1 MKVDK
6 DFLDNSL
13 RLYSRNER
21 YLKSAEIV
29 GAWIKPT
36 FYIPFSKND
45 SGKLTRFEVDIC
57 SKQAVQTLIANL
69 IEIGSIKGLEDLR
82 VYGFLEILEYGRRT
96 QFKTRLRKKGSIDTK
111 DVFYGEFKLNNIVV
125 EGEICRSSF
134 KFNLEDYVGNGQFD
148 FKID

>member
-6 DFLDNSL
+6 DFLDSYL
-13 RLYSRNER
+13 RLYSRDER

-29 GAWIKPT
+29 GAWIRPA
-36 FYIPFSKND
+36 FYIPFYKND

-57 SKQAVQTLIANL
+57 SKQAVQTLIADL
-69 IEIGSIKGLEDLR
+69 IERCSIKGLEDLR
-82 VYGFLEILEYGRRT
+82 VYRFLEILEYGRRT
-96 QFKTRLRKKGSIDTK
+96 QFKTRLRKKGSIDTR
-111 DVFYGEFKLNNIVV
+111 DVFYGTFQINNILL

-148 FKID
+148 FKVD